1 MAKASAE
8 AGAASGELECLR
20 VYSQIVA
27 DLSRLAATDPDLTEF
42 LRQVVHQVARAVDI
56 DRIKILRYR
65 PDHGDLL
72 VESGV
77 GWKEGVVGKAT
88 LSVGLTSPPGRSIQI
103 GKVIAIENLPASTEY
118 RRSGLLADHDIVS
131 LINAPVTAEGHCW
144 GVLEAD
150 SREPR
155 RFSLDT
161 ERFMETVA
169 NLVGAMVQR
178 KEFEGRVV
186 EAHAEAARE
195 LARREVLLRE
205 MQHRVKNNFQLIV
218 SLLLLQSNRAEQD
231 GEKKALQSVADRITA
246 IALAHD
252 QLDPRQGL
260 RTVDV
265 STYLGAIC
273 REMADLSDDVAIEAD
288 LEPAV
293 MTIDT
298 AVPLGLITNELIT
311 NALKHA
317 FDGPGNIRVE
327 FRAGAGIRESTLAVI
342 DDGKGMGPERPG
354 SFGTSLIEALAAQVR
369 GRVDL
374 ERPGRGTAVR
384 LFFPPSD

>member
-1 MAKASAE
+1 VDKKTPNKLSD
-8 AGAASGELECLR
+8 ELER
-20 VYSQIVA
+20 VRAYSRIIA
-27 DLSRLAATDPDLTEF
+27 DVSRLAATDPDLTEF

-88 LSVGLTSPPGRSIQI
+88 LSIGLTSPPGRAVQT
-103 GKVIAIENLPASTEY
+103 GKVVIIEDLPASTEY
-118 RRSGLLADHDIVS
+118 KRSGLLADHDIIS

-155 RFSLDT
+155 RFSSDT

-169 NLVGAMVQR
+169 HLVGAMVQR
-178 KEFEGRVV
+178 KEFEERVV
-186 EAHAEAARE
+186 EAQAEASRE

-205 MQHRVKNNFQLIV
+205 MQHRIKNNFQLII
-218 SLLLLQSNRAEQD
+218 SMLLLQSRRSEQD
-231 GEKKALQSVADRITA
+231 AEKKALQSVADRITA

-260 RTVDV
+260 KTVDV

-273 REMADLSDDVAIEAD
+273 REMADLTHDVAIEAD
-288 LEPAV
+288 LESTA
-293 MTIDT
+293 MAIDQ

-317 FDGPGNIRVE
+317 FNGPGIIRVE
-327 FRAGAGIRESTLAVI
+327 FRAGAGIRESMLAVI
-342 DDGKGMGPERPG
+342 DDGAGMGPARQG
-354 SFGTSLIEALAAQVR
+354 SFGTNLIEALAAQVR
-369 GRVDL
+369 GRVVL
-374 ERPGRGTAVR
+374 ERLGRGTAIR
-384 LFFPPSD
+384 LFFPPTD